1 MQLPK
6 QVDALCG
13 HGDRAYC
20 YEQMV
25 STLLSIHT
33 VTKTLTLRPIC
44 WNLRIGMLTEV
55 IFKLLICS
63 DPITLYTPMEIDL
76 F

>member
-1 MQLPK
+1 MQLLK

-13 HGDRAYC
+13 HGARAYC

-25 STLLSIHT
+25 NSQLSIHT
-33 VTKTLTLRPIC
+33 VTKTLILRPIC
-44 WNLRIGMLTEV
+44 WNLRIGMLAEV
-55 IFKLLICS
+55 FFKLLICS
-63 DPITLYTPMEIDL
+63 DPITLYTTMEIDL

>member
-1 MQLPK
+1 MQLLK

-13 HGDRAYC
+13 HGARAYC

-25 STLLSIHT
+25 NSLLSIHT
-33 VTKTLTLRPIC
+33 VTKTLRPFC
-44 WNLRIGMLTEV
+44 WNLRIGMLAEV
-55 IFKLLICS
+55 FFKHLICS
-63 DPITLYTPMEIDL
+63 DPITLYTTMEIDL